1 MRTDS
6 TSVHL
11 YVKDTRTVTAAAIYL
26 DDDDF
31 DFSISSHV
39 EQKAVVDGYRGR
51 RDGCFEEDAEEEK
64 ERQTKEFC
72 SMP

>member
-1 MRTDS
+1 M
-6 TSVHL
+6 
-11 YVKDTRTVTAAAIYL
+11 KDTRTVTAAAIYL
-26 DDDDF
+26 DDDDDDF

-64 ERQTKEFC
+64 ERQTKEC